1 MAGVRDKYLRGAH
14 KDIYY
19 ISEEDEKKMLNE
31 CQRMRGNDQLEL
43 LKWCQNAN
51 NDLSGILFFSL
62 ITGIGYDYISKRY
75 WIPIARKDFQGYR
88 RKVLDEMYRW
98 ILWGEHDDGKMAEKL
113 FGIKRL
119 KHGNTTRRSDAD
131 GKNLCERQT
140 GDKRRTFEL

>member
-75 WIPIARKDFQGYR
+75 WIPIARK
-88 RKVLDEMYRW
+88 VLDEMYRW
-98 ILWGEHDDGKMAEKL
+98 ILWGEHDDGKMAERL
-113 FGIKRL
+113 FGIKRH
-119 KHGNTTRRSDAD
+119 KHGNTTE
-131 GKNLCERQT
+131 KE
-140 GDKRRTFEL
+140 